1 MNRWSNRQLLAIPSA
16 RTLWKG
22 VKMVCVIILLLLV
35 PGMLTWKIAGE
46 KELATWKDVVRAAAG
61 WLVHDLIIV
70 CLVYAFLYVT
80 KGVNTVSFSTAYLG
94 EEVYY
99 SIYDISFVFRYSAL
113 ALCAAAGLG
122 VIERMVGRLLGRRK
136 QGYER

>member
-1 MNRWSNRQLLAIPSA
+1 
-16 RTLWKG
+16 
-22 VKMVCVIILLLLV
+22 MVCVIILLLLV

-46 KELATWKDVVRAAAG
+46 KDLATWKDVVRALAS
-61 WLVHDLIIV
+61 WLVHDLVVV
-70 CLVYAFLYVT
+70 CLVYAVLYAA

-122 VIERMVGRLLGRRK
+122 ILERIIGKLIGRRK
-136 QGYER
+136 

>member
-1 MNRWSNRQLLAIPSA
+1 
-16 RTLWKG
+16 
-22 VKMVCVIILLLLV
+22 MVCVIILLLLV
-35 PGMLTWKIAGE
+35 PGMLTWKIAG
-46 KELATWKDVVRAAAG
+46 KQELSTWKDVVRALAG

-70 CLVYAFLYVT
+70 CLVYAVLYVT

-122 VIERMVGRLLGRRK
+122 ILERIIGKLIGRRK
-136 QGYER
+136 